1 MEIENLG
8 FIAALQEQD
17 RIQVKVLNFYSNP
30 TYFSE
35 QSFPTV
41 HLTFLDIASL
51 FFRIPFLKIFIK
63 FGGNLKKSLVNAFL
77 NFPDLFDSLLNREI
91 KETNICFASIRPG
104 QMLSHIHTLAKTHH
118 KVFVYHEISRFN
130 DKYSSFFARVEKY
143 GSHLISAIEKKEYLQ
158 KIYPDSRYFEIK
170 QWIYKGQKA
179 FLNLKIPTKSNQVF
193 GAVSRIDYGKNFDL
207 IFSALVILKREGKLP
222 QFRLFGDGPEIT
234 RLKELAKSNEI
245 QSQIEFC
252 GGFGFEQRAEVFS
265 KLDILIMP
273 SLFEGGPLTVLEGM
287 AAGRPIIA
295 TNVGD
300 VRNRVQS
307 NVNGF
312 VLDSMESPEELA
324 LKMNFY
330 LENPENIAI
339 HGANSREKFLNEFEE
354 NRAKNIFIDSISNLI
369 ENRL

>member
-17 RIQVKVLNFYSNP
+17 CFQVKVLNFYSNP

-35 QSFPTV
+35 QSFASV
-41 HLTFLDIASL
+41 HLTIQDKISL

-77 NFPDLFDSLLNREI
+77 NFPYLFESLLNREI
-91 KETNICFASIRPG
+91 QDTDICFASVRPG
-104 QMLSHIHTLAKTHH
+104 QMLNHFHTLAKAHK

-130 DKYSSFFARVEKY
+130 DKYSFFFAQVEKY
-143 GSHLISAIEKKEYLQ
+143 GTHLISATEKKEYLLNA
-158 KIYPDSRYFEIK
+158 YPGSRYFEIK

-193 GAVSRIDYGKNFDL
+193 GAVSRLDYGKNIDL
-207 IFSALVILKREGKLP
+207 IFSALVILQREAKFP
-222 QFRLFGDGPEIT
+222 QFKLFGDGPEIT
-234 RLKELAKSNEI
+234 RLEELAKSSGI
-245 QSQIEFC
+245 QSQIDFC

-265 KLDILIMP
+265 KFDILIMP

-339 HGANSREKFLNEFEE
+339 HGANSREKFLNEYEE
-354 NRAKNIFIDSISNLI
+354 NKAKGIFLDSISNLI
-369 ENRL
+369 GN